1 MVDEAGERELLQRRA
16 LGYGLACDPIL
27 PGVDI
32 GRDIRLTRGPSGLDF
47 AVVSGIENL
56 TQSLSVALTTLQ
68 GSDIFNVS
76 FGFDGLNAIA
86 EETSPIMMRERI
98 RIGIIQL
105 LRRDPRVRSIVDVQ
119 LEDGR
124 LTGAAPARILDVRV
138 MFEVVSGE
146 RVTVKLGQ
154 VVT

>member
-1 MVDEAGERELLQRRA
+1 MVDEARERELLQRRA

-32 GRDIRLTRGPSGLDF
+32 GRDIRLTRGPNGVDL
-47 AVVSGIENL
+47 AAVSGIDNL

-76 FGFDGLNAIA
+76 FGFDGLNAMA
-86 EETSPIMMRERI
+86 EETSPVMMRERI

-124 LTGAAPARILDVRV
+124 LTGSAPARILDVRV